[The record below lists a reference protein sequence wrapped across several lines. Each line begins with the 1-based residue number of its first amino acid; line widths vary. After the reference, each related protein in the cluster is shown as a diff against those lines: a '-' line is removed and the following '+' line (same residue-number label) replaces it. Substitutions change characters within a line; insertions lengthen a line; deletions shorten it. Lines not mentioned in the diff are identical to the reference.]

1 MHHFVL
7 VYDRRAGRLSAP
19 IEDFEDSALG
29 MKRRF
34 ELERL
39 HRDDSSIEVVM
50 LSASSEEQIRSTH
63 SRYFKTLSELVA
75 DLKA

>member
-1 MHHFVL
+1 VRHFVL
-7 VYDRRAGRLSAP
+7 VYDQREGRLMAP
-19 IEDFEDSALG
+19 LEAFDDSVLG

-34 ELERL
+34 
-39 HRDDSSIEVVM
+39 VM

-63 SRYFKTLSELVA
+63 SRYFKTLGELVA